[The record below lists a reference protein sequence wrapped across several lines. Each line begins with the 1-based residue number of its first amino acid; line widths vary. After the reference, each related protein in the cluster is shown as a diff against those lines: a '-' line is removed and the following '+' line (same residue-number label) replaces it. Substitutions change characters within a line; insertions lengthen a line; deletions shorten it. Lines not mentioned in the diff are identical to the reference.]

1 MYLHKNQRFDIVFA
15 QLSFDCWG
23 KLNKLWVLEGLILS
37 FQPITEEIAI
47 MRQFTFASS
56 LQRMSVITRKLGAP
70 NFELFSKGAPEM
82 IASLSKPETCKNI
95 LWLAYNLIFLALLKS
110 LLDVTFVQSFLYCIV
125 FVATLC
131 VIS

>member
-1 MYLHKNQRFDIVFA
+1 MYLYKNQRFDIVFA

-95 LWLAYNLIFLALLKS
+95 LW
-110 LLDVTFVQSFLYCIV
+110 
-125 FVATLC
+125 
-131 VIS
+131 